1 MANIDNLNFKVI
13 LDDKDF
19 NTKVRRDIELAQDLN
34 TKLSNLLQVK
44 ARLTNISAQEAASA
58 KRASDILAKQAID
71 QERVRKAAAL
81 TAEAEERKVTA
92 LQRTATEVQRT
103 ATATQNTAN
112 ATARAELAQR
122 RLRDYSSQ
130 TTRQFQTQSRL
141 MNELKGYALGY
152 LSIHGASRL
161 LSSLVRVTGEFE
173 LQKTTLAAMLGDLN
187 QTEGIITRIQ
197 GLAVESPFQFK
208 ELTIYAKQ
216 LSAFSVPAQELYD
229 TTKMLADVSAG
240 LGVGM
245 DRIVL
250 AYGQARSAAFLR
262 GQEVRQFTEA
272 GIPILD
278 ELAKQFS
285 ELEGRAVSTG
295 EVFDKIS
302 ARLVPFEMVAKVF
315 KDMTSEGGKFYNMQE
330 VQAETLRGKISNLK
344 DAYEV
349 MLNEIGSQK
358 SGALKGAVDS
368 IRDLMQNWEKVGSI
382 LKTII
387 VTYGAYKATLG
398 TVWAV
403 EKAMTA
409 IRAVSLYQTL
419 TMKRGVDQ
427 VTASNRAYG
436 ASLTMIKQRLAK
448 VGFATAIGA
457 ILGIA
462 TAITTAIRKSRELRK
477 ELDSIM
483 SAEFLN
489 SDKMVN
495 DLDRLV
501 GNLKKANRGSQEY
514 RETISELNRKYGEYL
529 PNILTEADA
538 FSKVEAAANAA
549 ANAIRNK
556 AKANAFEKGS
566 AAIEDDLGADLTKR
580 TSAFRSALTN
590 MPSISKD
597 AANEFIKNF
606 NLALAEDGAMDDVE
620 KTLRD
625 SFDSYF
631 GEGKFEEYEV
641 SFALGSLVFDAKRY
655 AETRDKVIQA
665 EKDLQDDL
673 DARFDGAA
681 FSSLKEREEVSK
693 IEKWYRDELSN
704 NDDALKKLTLTQ
716 NEYNRKVEELDIEKL
731 RKLVATYKELGRDDI
746 AKQYQTQLDEML
758 KVPDGWRGKVQKVL
772 RDLGLDKGTSFGL
785 WAEDTTQS
793 TTYVDDMIKRYKELG
808 EEIDWVSSFDKEQ
821 TERLQKNK
829 DAIEAVAK
837 ALNLDIKN
845 LAANKSD
852 RVESIAE
859 QQLKAQIELVKKLQD
874 AYEKLSPFLT
884 DSQMRDTLGELFPEA
899 KKEWLESFDFS
910 EVLRKMADDL
920 AQYDDEASTKLK
932 ASIGKDVAGSLAE
945 AFKEIEAYK
954 KTLDEWMGEDFTLSG
969 KGVSFD
975 ISKIVR
981 DLNNQYA
988 QIDQKRLKSLE
999 LLKKA
1004 EEGDAQS
1011 LAIVRE
1017 YLGEE
1022 VWNKYLTKGRQVID
1036 ELTQKEKQSARDVA
1050 NEKIRDKANSYMK
1063 ELLDSKNIDLTDLAD
1078 KSGSQLRMLIDR
1090 MKDIQGELN
1099 VEMGKLAAQMFVGDF
1114 DDGQKAQF
1122 DMLAKVIE
1130 MLGLKID
1137 DVGVALEKTIF
1148 DKMADGADVVASLTG
1163 EVEHLGQAIGNTEI
1177 ESFGKQLSGIIDN
1190 FREIIPLVQELSAE
1204 LDASFIAD
1212 ATKGNKNKTE
1222 WIEGQA
1228 FKDLSDS
1235 AKGGVIAIAATILTA
1250 LISKIV
1256 DMAGAAYAQ
1265 QEKLNAASREY
1276 HDILIDVRREAH
1288 EGIFGTDEI
1297 GLAAENM
1304 KILNEATEQYA
1315 SDVEA
1320 LNKVR
1325 FQGFRAY
1332 GGFGREGVK
1341 NQSIADML
1349 GYFADKDGWDLYR
1362 EDGELNIKAI
1372 ETYFDTYSDS
1382 LTRKQRKLVQ
1392 NLIESGNAVDE
1403 ASAQQAEYLT
1413 SLFGRVADDIATSM
1427 VDAFIESGDAAI
1439 DMGNIISDVSKQMV
1453 ADLIKSVYLMPILDS
1468 YKAQFDAI
1476 DANTALSPTESTEQK
1491 LALLDTAL
1499 QQIAGQ
1505 SDNINA
1511 TLERF
1516 SDYLGTGEGTGTS
1529 DLGEGIKGITED
1541 QANLLASYLNAIR
1554 ADVSYSKT
1562 LWVKMDANIQRIADM
1577 FTSSPTLME
1586 YQAQIAANTYNTA
1599 IATQGILD
1607 KLGRVIGSGDDGDA
1621 IKIVS

>member
-1 MANIDNLNFKVI
+1 M
-13 LDDKDF
+13 
-19 NTKVRRDIELAQDLN
+19 
-34 TKLSNLLQVK
+34 
-44 ARLTNISAQEAASA
+44 
-58 KRASDILAKQAID
+58 
-71 QERVRKAAAL
+71 
-81 TAEAEERKVTA
+81 
-92 LQRTATEVQRT
+92 
-103 ATATQNTAN
+103 
-112 ATARAELAQR
+112 
-122 RLRDYSSQ
+122 
-130 TTRQFQTQSRL
+130 
-141 MNELKGYALGY
+141 
-152 LSIHGASRL
+152 
-161 LSSLVRVTGEFE
+161 
-173 LQKTTLAAMLGDLN
+173 
-187 QTEGIITRIQ
+187 
-197 GLAVESPFQFK
+197 
-208 ELTIYAKQ
+208 
-216 LSAFSVPAQELYD
+216 
-229 TTKMLADVSAG
+229 
-240 LGVGM
+240 
-245 DRIVL
+245 
-250 AYGQARSAAFLR
+250 
-262 GQEVRQFTEA
+262 
-272 GIPILD
+272 
-278 ELAKQFS
+278 
-285 ELEGRAVSTG
+285 EGRAVSTG

-358 SGALKGAVDS
+358 SGTMKSAVDS
-368 IRDLMQNWEKVGSI
+368 VKNLMQNWEKVGDI
-382 LKTII
+382 LIT
-387 VTYGAYKATLG
+387 VAHSYGLYKAAMLG
-398 TVWAV
+398 AWAV
-403 EKAMTA
+403 EKYMAATK
-409 IRAVSLYQTL
+409 IIEKYDKLNAVMLAQGKTVNKL
-419 TMKRGVDQ
+419 KNAWV
-427 VTASNRAYG
+427 ALG
-436 ASLTMIKQRLAK
+436 ASKKAAIGIGLA
-448 VGFATAIGA
+448 VIGALVTAIGVA
-457 ILGIA
+457 IKDA
-462 TAITTAIRKSRELRK
+462 TKLRK
-477 ELDSIM
+477 ELESIM
-483 SAEFLN
+483 SAEFN
-489 SDKMVN
+489 SSDKAVN

-501 GNLKKANRGSQEY
+501 SNLKKANRGSQEY

-529 PNILTEADA
+529 PNILKEAD
-538 FSKVEAAANAA
+538 SYEKVEAAANAA
-549 ANAIRNK
+549 AIAIRNK

-566 AAIEDDLGADLTKR
+566 AAIEDDMGADLTKR

-590 MPSISKD
+590 MPAISKD

-606 NLALAEDGAMDDVE
+606 NLALAEDGAMDDIE

-631 GEGKFEEYEV
+631 GKGKFEEYEV

-746 AKQYQTQLDEML
+746 AKQYQAQLDEML

-772 RDLGLDKGTSFGL
+772 KDMGLDKGTSFGL

-793 TTYVDDMIKRYKELG
+793 TTYVDEMIKRYKELG

-829 DAIEAVAK
+829 DAIEAIAK
-837 ALNLDIKN
+837 ALNIDIKN

-859 QQLKAQIELVKKLQD
+859 RQLKTQIELVKKLQD

-954 KTLDEWMGEDFTLSG
+954 KTLDEWMGEDFALSG

-1011 LAIVRE
+1011 LAIVRK

-1036 ELTQKEKQSARDVA
+1036 ELTQKEKRSARDVA
-1050 NEKIRDKANSYMK
+1050 NEKIRDKASEYVSEEIKNN
-1063 ELLDSKNIDLTDLAD
+1063 NIDLSDFND
-1078 KSGSQLRMLIDR
+1078 KTISQIQTLISRLKTIRD
-1090 MKDIQGELN
+1090 
-1099 VEMGKLAAQMFVGDF
+1099 
-1114 DDGQKAQF
+1114 KAQSEANKAF
-1122 DMLAKVIE
+1122 
-1130 MLGLKID
+1130 
-1137 DVGVALEKTIF
+1137 
-1148 DKMADGADVVASLTG
+1148 ADVVLGKIDEGQYAKWQMLL
-1163 EVEHLGQAIGNTEI
+1163 EVIELLGIKIEDTEEEFDKKMIDKTKEAMDAIGGLGSEI
-1177 ESFGKQLSGIIDN
+1177 SNLGSAIEDADIQKFGEDIQDVTNFASGLIEAMKSKDTIAIIANIVSYAISSITDVVNAAIIKEEALYEATIKLRDAIWESMRDSTSGI
-1190 FREIIPLVQELSAE
+1190 
-1204 LDASFIAD
+1204 
-1212 ATKGNKNKTE
+1212 
-1222 WIEGQA
+1222 W
-1228 FKDLSDS
+1228 
-1235 AKGGVIAIAATILTA
+1235 
-1250 LISKIV
+1250 
-1256 DMAGAAYAQ
+1256 
-1265 QEKLNAASREY
+1265 
-1276 HDILIDVRREAH
+1276 
-1288 EGIFGTDEI
+1288 GTDEMA
-1297 GLAAENM
+1297 LAKANIDIATQALENY
-1304 KILNEATEQYA
+1304 KKKLNEFEKIQRQRDKYNEDSILFPTKVDVSL
-1315 SDVEA
+1315 SDIVGLQA
-1320 LNKVR
+1320 NL
-1325 FQGFRAY
+1325 
-1332 GGFGREGVK
+1332 GGWE
-1341 NQSIADML
+1341 
-1349 GYFADKDGWDLYR
+1349 LYR
-1362 EDGELNIKAI
+1362 ENGELNIKALSA
-1372 ETYFDTYSDS
+1372 YYDS
-1382 LTRKQRKLVQ
+1382 YKNELTRKQKLLVRS
-1392 NLIESGNAVDE
+1392 LIESGE
-1403 ASAQQAEYLT
+1403 AYNDAAAQQAEYLT
-1413 SLFGRVADDIATSM
+1413 SLFGGVADDIATSM

-1453 ADLIKSVYLMPILDS
+1453 ADLIKSVYLMPILKG
-1468 YKAQFDAI
+1468 YEEQFKAI
-1476 DANTALSPTESTEQK
+1476 DASTPIGSTENTEQK
-1491 LALLDTAL
+1491 LNLLETAL
-1499 QQIAGQ
+1499 QEISGQ
-1505 SDNINA
+1505 SDAI
-1511 TLERF
+1511 TETIERF
-1516 SDYLGTGEGTGTS
+1516 ADYLGTGEGAGTS

-1562 LWVKMDANIQRIADM
+1562 LWVKMDANLQRIADM
-1577 FTSSPTLME
+1577 LTSSPTLME

-1599 IATQGILD
+1599 ITTQAILD
-1607 KLGRVIGSGDDGDA
+1607 RLVGVIGLGDNGEA
-1621 IKIVS
+1621 IKVVS